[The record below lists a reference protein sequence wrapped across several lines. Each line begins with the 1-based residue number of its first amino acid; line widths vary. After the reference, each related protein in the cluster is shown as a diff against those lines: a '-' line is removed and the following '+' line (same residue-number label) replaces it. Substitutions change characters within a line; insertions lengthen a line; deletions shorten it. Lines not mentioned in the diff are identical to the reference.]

1 MTDSYSIGSR
11 LKEYIRLKKLKQN
24 AVAQIVDLTPG
35 FISQV
40 VNGEEAIT
48 SKVIAGLV
56 KNFADLNID
65 WLLRGAGEMLLE
77 KKEAVLLPAPGVL
90 TGVMEAEAPGY
101 ERVKR
106 MAVEELP
113 GIIAA
118 LERRVEELEKWRGEM
133 EGKKE

>member
-11 LKEYIRLKKLKQN
+11 LKQYIRLKKLKQN
-24 AVAQIVDLTPG
+24 AVAQIVDVTPG

-77 KKEAVLLPAPGVL
+77 KKEVIHMPESGVL
-90 TGVMEAEAPGY
+90 TGVMEPEAVY
-101 ERVKR
+101 ARVR
-106 MAVEELP
+106 GLRVEELP
-113 GIIAA
+113 EILRSLQAEVEE
-118 LERRVEELEKWRGEM
+118 LRRRVEELEKE
-133 EGKKE
+133 KK